1 VRYKGEVYDGEQ
13 PALVDASTW
22 QRTQSLLQRNGRSG
36 GGPVR
41 NTLGFLLKGLLSCA
55 ACGCAMTPTH
65 TRRQNCRYR
74 YYVCVN
80 AQKKGWDH
88 CPSKSIPAAS
98 IEAFV
103 VEQIRCVGR
112 DPALFAQTVA
122 QARRQDEDRLTEL
135 EAERRTLERDLA
147 RWHGELQRLAV
158 PLGSGEVDPTSITR
172 LADLQERIQNAER
185 RVARIRDHEQTIR
198 QQRLDEEQARE
209 ALAAFDPVWQAL
221 APQEQARVVDL
232 LVQRVDY
239 DGGQGT
245 VRITFHP
252 TGLRA
257 LADELAQQVQ
267 ENIA

>member
-1 VRYKGEVYDGEQ
+1 
-13 PALVDASTW
+13 
-22 QRTQSLLQRNGRSG
+22 LQRNGRSG
-36 GGPVR
+36 GGPAR
-41 NTLGFLLKGLLSCA
+41 NSLGFLLKGLLQCT

-65 TRRQNCRYR
+65 TRRQNRSYL
-74 YYVCVN
+74 YYVCVH
-80 AQKKGWDH
+80 AQKKGWEK

-122 QARRQDEDRLTEL
+122 QARQQDEERLHEV
-135 EAERRTLERDLA
+135 EAERRTLDRDLA
-147 RWHGELQRLAV
+147 RWNGELQRLAV
-158 PLGSGEVDPTSITR
+158 PLGSGEVDSAVATR
-172 LADLQERIQNAER
+172 MADLQERIENAER
-185 RVARIRDHEQTIR
+185 RVARIRDHVQAIR
-198 QQRLDEEQARE
+198 RQRLDEDQARE

-232 LVQRVDY
+232 LVQQVAY

-257 LADELAQQVQ
+257 VADELANQAQ
-267 ENIA
+267 EKIA